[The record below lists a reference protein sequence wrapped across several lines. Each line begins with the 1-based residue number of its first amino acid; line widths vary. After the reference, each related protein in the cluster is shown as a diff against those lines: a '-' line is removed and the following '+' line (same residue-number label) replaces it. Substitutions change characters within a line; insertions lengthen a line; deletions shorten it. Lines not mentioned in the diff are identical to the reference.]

1 MKFCYACEL
10 LSTVHFSEKRKEEM
24 AILYS
29 VVGCGVKFSWCIRM
43 TDEWTLSRH
52 EMEWMSFVDKPI
64 YLLSFLVYGA
74 SLNSYVNL
82 MFDLWCAVILCQNT

>member
-43 TDEWTLSRH
+43 THEWTLSRH
-52 EMEWMSFVDKPI
+52 EME
-64 YLLSFLVYGA
+64 
-74 SLNSYVNL
+74 
-82 MFDLWCAVILCQNT
+82 